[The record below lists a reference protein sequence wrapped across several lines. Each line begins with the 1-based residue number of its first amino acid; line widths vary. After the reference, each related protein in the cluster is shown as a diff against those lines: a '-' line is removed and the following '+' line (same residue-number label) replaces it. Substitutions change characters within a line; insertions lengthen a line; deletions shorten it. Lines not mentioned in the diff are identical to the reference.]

1 MKTFTPFIWA
11 GLLVLIAGIW
21 LAGKKKEPVS
31 SQSQP
36 KIRVSSKAAVP
47 EKIDVQPFVTQAGW
61 GYVIYMK
68 GKPYIKQDNIPVIE
82 GNKGFS
88 TREKA
93 LIAGRLVAY
102 KIEHDILPPT
112 VSKQELDSLQLL
124 N

>member
-1 MKTFTPFIWA
+1 MKLFSPFMWA
-11 GLLVLIAGIW
+11 TLLIVTAGIW
-21 LAGKKKEPVS
+21 LSTRKKEPVS
-31 SQSQP
+31 SKSQSE
-36 KIRVSSKAAVP
+36 IRAPAKATIAD
-47 EKIDVQPFVTQAGW
+47 EIDVQPFVTEAGW

-68 GKPYIKQDNIPVIE
+68 GKPYIRQDNIPVVE

-93 LIAGRLVAY
+93 LKAGQLVVY
-102 KIEHDILPPT
+102 KIKHAILPPT